1 MGSSSL
7 KDVIARLTVSPS
19 DIERLD
25 QVRNYRALKAVEAVL
40 VDCETRMRAGPFRS
54 MPLVYLRQLLTR
66 HKLDGAR
73 GAMAARALLMKLVEK
88 HPSWAEPWLELG
100 FMYEDEGAN
109 AEALRCFERAMRG
122 RRAADLAP
130 FQPHPSAVAAANRG
144 RLLMAMG
151 RNDEARAAF
160 ALAVRRDPGQKVAAA
175 QYAGLLRRQGDID
188 TALIYYGEGMYY
200 QECRWSLPPAPR
212 DAADVDLRYLAAE
225 ALAELPVRPA
235 PAFAFAPAQLT
246 AERP

>member
-1 MGSSSL
+1 
-7 KDVIARLTVSPS
+7 
-19 DIERLD
+19 
-25 QVRNYRALKAVEAVL
+25 
-40 VDCETRMRAGPFRS
+40 
-54 MPLVYLRQLLTR
+54 
-66 HKLDGAR
+66 
-73 GAMAARALLMKLVEK
+73 MKLVEK

-130 FQPHPSAVAAANRG
+130 SQPHPSAVAAANRG

-160 ALAVRRDPGQKVAAA
+160 ALALRRDPGQKVAAA

-188 TALIYYGEGMYY
+188 TALVYYGEGMYY